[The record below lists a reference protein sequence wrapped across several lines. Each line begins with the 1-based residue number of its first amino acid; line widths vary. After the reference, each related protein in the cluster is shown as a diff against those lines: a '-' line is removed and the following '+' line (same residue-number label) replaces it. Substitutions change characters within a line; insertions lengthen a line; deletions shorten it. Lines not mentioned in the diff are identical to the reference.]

1 MKTTNNKSNTVF
13 SKAGLIGMMCGSML
27 FCSCEDFLE
36 PKPLSFYE
44 PASTFTTEA
53 GLEATL
59 TASDRQFRNIWING
73 ESGALAMEYRLSELA
88 ANGKTDESNPF
99 CDING
104 TLVPTNMRDQTG
116 WFWNDVY
123 YSGIKFP
130 NTILTYIDNVQG
142 LDESVK
148 NAYIGRAYF
157 YRSFHYLNLVFQ
169 FKDIPLL
176 TKVIETPKLNY
187 KSTKREAILEMITE
201 NMEFAVQWVPEQ
213 KNMAMT
219 GQVNNGA
226 CRQLLIKC
234 YLATGQWEKAKEQA
248 DIIIN
253 DCGYELMKDPF
264 GTFIEGGEPETW
276 PVTRNVIWD
285 LHRPENKLINTNKE
299 VIFGVVNR
307 GTGESFSEF
316 LTMRAF
322 GPFWVDG
329 KIKGPDGK
337 VGATNIARNSS
348 KYNKKYD
355 YARAIGRGIANIRP
369 TYFATHTLWQVN
381 GTDDKGDLRHN
392 ASVGNWF
399 PMDSLRYNDP
409 SSAYY
414 GQTYAEVRP
423 DCSQDTIRSWF
434 DFPLYKLYLKDVVA
448 EAKMS
453 ENNFKGATKGSIAD
467 WYIYRLAETYL
478 LRAEAKFYMGDA
490 KGAADDVNEV
500 RKRAKCEHLYTT
512 VTIGDI
518 MNERARELYL
528 EELRQVELS
537 RVSYCLAL
545 SGKPDEWGNIYD
557 VNTYDKQAGTDSN
570 GGSYW
575 YQRIIH
581 YSGLYNTGVPV
592 NANGRVFNYVVGKHN
607 LYWPVPNEAITKNS
621 GGKLRQ
627 NFGYDGYEPDIEMW
641 QTWKEAM
648 ADEDK
653 IE

>member
-1 MKTTNNKSNTVF
+1 MKT
-13 SKAGLIGMMCGSML
+13 L
-27 FCSCEDFLE
+27 FLHTCNHVLSSTLALLCICAFLGSCEDFLE
-36 PKPLSFYE
+36 PKPLSFFE
-44 PASTFTTEA
+44 PAETFTTVA
-53 GLEATL
+53 GLDATV

-73 ESGALAMEYRLSELA
+73 ESDALSLQYRLSELA
-88 ANGKTDESNPF
+88 VNGKTDESNPF
-99 CDING
+99 CDVNG
-104 TLVPTNMRDQTG
+104 TLVPTNMRNQTG
-116 WFWNDVY
+116 WFWSDVY
-123 YSGIKFP
+123 FSGIKFP
-130 NTILTYIDNVQG
+130 NTILTYINNVEG
-142 LDESVK
+142 LDETTK

-187 KSTKREAILEMITE
+187 RSTKREAILEMITQ
-201 NMEFAVQWVPEQ
+201 NMEFAVQWVPDQ
-213 KNMAMT
+213 KDMEMT
-219 GQVNNGA
+219 GQVNKGA

-248 DIIIN
+248 DILIN

-264 GTFIEGGEPETW
+264 GSFIESGEPETW
-276 PVTRNVIWD
+276 PITRNVIWD
-285 LHRPENKLINTNKE
+285 LHRPENKLIDANKE

-307 GTGESFSEF
+307 GSGESFTEF

-337 VGATNIARNSS
+337 PAATNIARNSS

-355 YARAIGRGIANIRP
+355 FARAIGRGIANVRP
-369 TYFATHTLWQVN
+369 TYFFTHTLWSVN
-381 GTDDKGDLRHN
+381 GEADKGDLRHDV
-392 ASVGNWF
+392 SCGNWF
-399 PMDSLRYNDP
+399 PMDSLKYNDP

-423 DCSQDTIRSWF
+423 DISQDTIRTWF
-434 DFPLYKLYLKDVVA
+434 DFPLYKIYLKDVIA
-448 EAKMS
+448 EGKTQ
-453 ENNFKGATKGSIAD
+453 ENNFKGATRGSIAD

-478 LRAEAKFYMGDA
+478 LRAEAKFYMGDT

-500 RKRAKCEHLYTT
+500 RKRAHCNELYTT

-545 SGKPDEWGNIYD
+545 SGKPDEWGNTYD
-557 VNTYDKQAGTDSN
+557 VDTYDKQEGTDSQ

-581 YSGLYNTGVPV
+581 YSGLYNTGKPI
-592 NANGRVFNYVVGKHN
+592 NANGRVFTYEVGKHN
-607 LYWPVPNEAITKNS
+607 LYWPVPNEAITKNT
-621 GGKLRQ
+621 GAKLRQ
-627 NFGYDGYEPDIEMW
+627 NFGYDGYDPDVEMW
-641 QTWKEAM
+641 NTWEEAV
-648 ADEDK
+648 ADEA
-653 IE
+653 IAE